1 MMAKDFD
8 SYESIR
14 KWKEAHISEYAV
26 DTFSLNQFHDL
37 IMNKVFEAAIT
48 RLNSGNP
55 PCDFCWFIAGSG
67 GRLEQG
73 LISDQDHGIIF
84 DISSKE
90 NESYFFELGKEISY
104 GLHVVG
110 YPYCQGKIMSSN
122 PMWCKSF
129 DGWLEQLYQWME
141 ERSLESIRYLQ
152 IFYDA
157 RCLYGKGHFIQ
168 QLKAYIYQYQSGQPG
183 LIKRLME
190 SVMHIKNSIGP
201 LGQFITIDYGKYQ
214 GSIDLKYSAFLPY
227 VNAIRLLAI
236 REGLYETSTLD
247 RIDAL
252 LQRDGNAAEL
262 LKSKNNFQK
271 LLEYRLFLAKGNNYE
286 DTHFLKIRSLD
297 KPDRKVIKQI
307 LKDGKRLHQYV
318 IRLVLSSCSD

>member
-1 MMAKDFD
+1 MANDFD

-14 KWKEAHISEYAV
+14 KWKENHLSEYAY
-26 DTFSLNQFHDL
+26 DTYTLNQFHDL

-48 RLNSGNP
+48 RIDNGKP

-84 DISSKE
+84 KISSVE
-90 NESYFFELGKEISY
+90 NESYFLQLGKEVSY

-122 PMWCKSF
+122 PMWCKSLEV
-129 DGWLEQLYQWME
+129 WLEQLYRWME
-141 ERSLESIRYLQ
+141 EGSLESIRNLQ

-157 RCLYGKGHFIQ
+157 RGLYGEGDYVQ
-168 QLKAYIYQYQSGQPG
+168 QLKAFIYQYQSNQPG
-183 LIKRLME
+183 IIKRLME
-190 SVMHIKNSIGP
+190 SVMHIKNAIGP
-201 LGQFITIDYGKYQ
+201 LGHFIPIEYGKYQ
-214 GSIDLKYSAFLPY
+214 GCIDLKYSAFLPY

-247 RIDAL
+247 RMDAL
-252 LQRDGNAAEL
+252 LQCNGAEVEL
-262 LKSKNNFQK
+262 INSRSNFQQ
-271 LLEYRLFLAKGNNYE
+271 LLDYRLILAKGNRYE
-286 DTHFLKIRSLD
+286 DAHYLQISTLEKH
-297 KPDRKVIKQI
+297 DRKVLKQI
-307 LKDGKRLHQYV
+307 LKDGKRLHQHV
-318 IRLVLSSCSD
+318 IKLIEKEIGC